1 MAAYGLNF
9 LFLFRQVK
17 MIMCVAHSIEKLRL
31 WHLHCVCLAACCNSL
46 LAFVKTNIFSICH
59 FLLWVVNTC
68 KIKINIRRQSKF
80 SFHVAAQSKK
90 CSCQTQ
96 RDSAQLRSCSTDR
109 LRVLFTMKTLQ
120 APAEPR
126 LPCGISSHVLQIQ
139 HWHQGFWWDLH
150 YFSLPCTKHVRRSQ
164 WIYQNSLQ
172 PKKKK
177 KEAFPFPCLLW
188 DTITHTTVWAGAW
201 LAAGSGWGLQ
211 LFSLASPMRYSLHLS
226 NTLSF
231 PTLLFFFSLGSSVE
245 LSPWNNLL
253 WSIFQPIVWHS
264 FVCSFLDIFSL
275 KAPHSRRTTH
285 CWSCIFSTET
295 PHAFHAD
302 KREDVWPV
310 LIPELSLW
318 CSLGP
323 SPRKVEDLN
332 I

>member
-9 LFLFRQVK
+9 LLLFRQVK

-120 APAEPR
+120 APAEPQ

-172 PKKKK
+172 PKKKRSIPVSMFALGHHNTYHSVGRGLTGCWFRMGSAALLPGFSHEILSASFK
-177 KEAFPFPCLLW
+177 HSFFSHFTFKFFFPWDPQLSCLLE
-188 DTITHTTVWAGAW
+188 TT
-201 LAAGSGWGLQ
+201 
-211 LFSLASPMRYSLHLS
+211 YSD
-226 NTLSF
+226 
-231 PTLLFFFSLGSSVE
+231 PFFS
-245 LSPWNNLL
+245 
-253 WSIFQPIVWHS
+253 Q
-264 FVCSFLDIFSL
+264 
-275 KAPHSRRTTH
+275 
-285 CWSCIFSTET
+285 
-295 PHAFHAD
+295 
-302 KREDVWPV
+302 
-310 LIPELSLW
+310 
-318 CSLGP
+318 
-323 SPRKVEDLN
+323 
-332 I
+332 